1 MAGFLILASAA
12 GSLSFAAILSG
23 HVVAGP
29 MRHGL
34 FALFFIGFGVKA
46 GLIPFH
52 VWLPEAHPA
61 APSSV
66 SAFMSAVLITAG
78 IYGLFRVCAF
88 GLGTPDVNWAL
99 VFMSVGTVSAML
111 GVALDWME
119 LRSILPA
126 HAEPRLRRSALAS
139 SFVAALELARLGK
152 AELAQ
157 DSTFGPLHLRRVT
170 V

>member
-1 MAGFLILASAA
+1 MAAFLTLGSAA
-12 GSLSFAAILSG
+12 SSLSFPAMLSG
-23 HVVAGP
+23 DVVSGS

-78 IYGLFRVCAF
+78 I
-88 GLGTPDVNWAL
+88 
-99 VFMSVGTVSAML
+99 TVSSESA
-111 GVALDWME
+111 
-119 LRSILPA
+119 RSVSV
-126 HAEPRLRRSALAS
+126 PRTCTGRSYSCRSAHFPPS
-139 SFVAALELARLGK
+139 SACYMR
-152 AELAQ
+152 
-157 DSTFGPLHLRRVT
+157 
-170 V
+170 